1 MSEFT
6 KSPIGI
12 FAVSMLVVVIA
23 SGIAAE
29 KYFNR
34 DKADNE
40 ATNTPPQQ
48 EQQLAASAINE
59 TVVESSNNNTSAEQV
74 STPESNEVLPS
85 VESLEIDASLMSN
98 PEELE
103 KAFISRY
110 TGWYNSGATKENAEA
125 AISSTEGP
133 LAYTAKVAA
142 PYDERFIDA
151 LFIENWESVPSLV
164 EFADR
169 MKVNLH

>member
-6 KSPIGI
+6 KSPIGKFTVGMVAI
-12 FAVSMLVVVIA
+12 IVFT
-23 SGIAAE
+23 GIAARIYSDRNKSE
-29 KYFNR
+29 
-34 DKADNE
+34 NE
-40 ATNTPPQQ
+40 APNTPPRQ
-48 EQQLAASAINE
+48 EQQIAAPTSETASKPSNNGTSTEQVNNLETNE
-59 TVVESSNNNTSAEQV
+59 T
-74 STPESNEVLPS
+74 LPT